1 MIEMRRAQ
9 LSFGDGLIAEEV
21 SDLRE
26 NWMKHADAVLADEA
40 IVATVYEALAK
51 RHPKSRCRGRR
62 GAPADMVLRL
72 LVLKHI
78 RNWSYEVLEREV
90 RANLVYRDFTHVG
103 GGKTPD
109 AKTMGRW
116 GLALGPEVLKQVHAG
131 VVRIARDKGVT
142 AGRRMRVDTTVVE
155 TDIHHPTDS
164 TLLGDGVR
172 VLTRIMRRITTMA
185 GTAGT
190 KLRDRTRSVK
200 LRLLEIGRVARA
212 KGPINQDKLEQRYRQ
227 LLDTTSRVVGQAR
240 RFSGEIAQG
249 MKRSANALKQLVL
262 EGLRQE
268 LDEMTSR
275 VRQVM
280 KQTRAR
286 IFRGNTRSEEKLLS
300 LFEPS
305 TEVIRKGKAGK
316 PNEFGKMVKLQE
328 AENQIITDY
337 EVYARRPHDSDLLI
351 AAIETHQ
358 ALLGRTPRLVAADAA
373 FYSAKNEAAARAKG
387 VKRVCIPNRSK
398 RRKEQRKRW
407 FRNGQKWRTG
417 SEGRIS
423 VVKRRHGLDRCRYR
437 GYIGMN
443 RWVGLG
449 VIADNVVNIGRTKGA
464 RPPNHSSIATLGKP
478 RRSSP
483 AGFASPGTVDRLTTA
498 LKDQFCAGK

>member
-26 NWMKHADAVLADEA
+26 NWMKHADVVLADEA

-172 VLTRIMRRITTMA
+172 VLTRIMRKITTMA
-185 GTAGT
+185 GTVGT

-240 RFSGEIAQG
+240 RFSEEIAQG

-387 VKRVCIPNRSK
+387 VKRVCIPNRSTKSLERK
-398 RRKEQRKRW
+398 REQRKRW

-437 GYIGMN
+437 GYVGIN

-449 VIADNVVNIGRTKGA
+449 VIADNVINIGRA
-464 RPPNHSSIATLGKP
+464 IE
-478 RRSSP
+478 RRVAP
-483 AGFASPGTVDRLTTA
+483 
-498 LKDQFCAGK
+498 